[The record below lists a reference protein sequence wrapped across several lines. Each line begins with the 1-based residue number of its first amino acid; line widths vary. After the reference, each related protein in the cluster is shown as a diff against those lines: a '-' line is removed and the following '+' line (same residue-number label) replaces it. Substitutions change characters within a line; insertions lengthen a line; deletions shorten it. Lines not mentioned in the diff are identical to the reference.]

1 MSGKNRSTF
10 AFFTGVSLAALGVAA
25 PAVAQEQEQGRV
37 TDEIVVTAEKREAS
51 IQDVPIA
58 ISAFDES
65 RLERLQLND
74 AQDLQLAI
82 PNFQFSK
89 QNFTGSNVAIR
100 GVGTKVVATS
110 GDAAVGIH
118 INGAPVGNSP
128 IFEGEFFDVQ
138 RVEVLRGPQGTLYG
152 RNSSS
157 GVLNVITQK
166 AVPEE
171 FSGRLEGTYGNYNTY
186 KTNGYLN
193 IPMGDT
199 FAARVAGF
207 YTKRDG
213 FSEDVV
219 SGNDVDGRDMYA
231 VRGSLFAQLADNVD
245 ASLMVQYF
253 KEDSNR
259 SRIGKQL
266 CTRDNRPWPFSQGC
280 LNTGLGFDAL
290 NPSASLGGLGALIFP
305 GFDPDGAGPIQPT
318 LLTDAAGIANPGNNP
333 DDLRQVALTFQPHH
347 EVEDFFAN
355 FEFNWD
361 FGPVTFTSLTSIA
374 SNQISSQVDYN
385 QSFGGQALRPTVF
398 NPTGPFT
405 GPRTG
410 TQSYLATFDD
420 SSSNSETWTQEFR
433 LTSDLDGWLN
443 YTVGYILIDGEV
455 TDSRYQVVSNSLE
468 AINIGLGIPLSFEQS
483 FYENFTG
490 LYHLEASA
498 LFGEVYLTP
507 TDDLKLTIGLRR
519 TSDDKL
525 VQDRQTLLQGVP
537 RSSVPLST
545 RTASFDE
552 TTGRITLNYSSQLPF
567 TDETNWYASYSKGYK
582 GGGIN
587 PPFDPNLFV
596 GVARTFDPE
605 FVNAYEVGMKNVLGD
620 GRMTANLAGFYYEYQ
635 GYQITRIVNRTS
647 VNANLD
653 ATIKG
658 LEAEFTWEPTN
669 GLVFDL
675 NLGYLN
681 SEITDSIGGLVDP
694 INVTNGNAGYTG
706 VSDALRWT
714 RTMAFNSSGVF
725 LGTVGASGAT
735 FTSSTVP
742 AGSTVR
748 QVTVA
753 DIAGANGAGA
763 QGAAVGIISTPS
775 LATISTAARCIVPNA
790 AITAI
795 AGINPALMP
804 FACQLGRGFGG
815 DPLAGGDGIK
825 RLLEGNDLPNTP
837 EWTVSFGA
845 QYTMQMGGN
854 WAATARA
861 DYFYQADSFSRIF
874 NAANDQLDSYSQ
886 INASLRFE
894 NEDAGVYANFFV
906 KNIADDDVVTD
917 LYLTDQSSGL
927 FSNAF
932 LLEPRTYGI
941 TLGKRF

>member
-1 MSGKNRSTF
+1 MTVKNRSTF
-10 AFFTGVSLAALGVAA
+10 AFFTGVSLAALGAA
-25 PAVAQEQEQGRV
+25 TPALAQEQQQGRV

-82 PNFQFSK
+82 PNFQFAK
-89 QNFTGSNVAIR
+89 GNFTGSNVAIR
-100 GVGTKVVATS
+100 GVGTKLVATS

-157 GVLNVITQK
+157 GVLNIITQK
-166 AVPEE
+166 AIPEE
-171 FSGRLEGTYGNYNTY
+171 YSGRIEGTYGNYNTY
-186 KTNGYLN
+186 KTNGYVN
-193 IPMGDT
+193 IPIGDS
-199 FAARVAGF
+199 FAARFAGF

-213 FSEDVV
+213 FTEDVV
-219 SGNDVDGRDMYA
+219 SGNDVDGRDMYG

-280 LNTGLGFDAL
+280 LNTRPGFDAL
-290 NPSASLGGLGALIFP
+290 NSSATLGGLGALIFP
-305 GFDPDGAGPIQPT
+305 GVDPDGAGPLQPT
-318 LLTDAAGIANPGNNP
+318 LLIDNPALAGNNP
-333 DDLRQVALTFQPHH
+333 DDLRQVALTYQPKH
-347 EVEDFFAN
+347 EFEDFFTS

-361 FGPVTFTSLTSIA
+361 FGPVKFTSLTSFA
-374 SNQISSQVDYN
+374 SNSVSSSVDYN

-410 TQSYLATFDD
+410 TQSFLSTFDV
-420 SSSNSETWTQEFR
+420 SAVGTEAITQEFR
-433 LTSDLDGWLN
+433 LTSDLDGWFN
-443 YTVGYILIDGEV
+443 YTIGYINIDSEA
-455 TDSRYQVVSNSLE
+455 TDSTYQVVSNSLE
-468 AINIGLGIPLSFEQS
+468 AIAIGLGIPNSFEQS
-483 FYENFTG
+483 YFDSFTG
-490 LYHLEASA
+490 RYKLDASA
-498 LFGEVYLTP
+498 IFGEIYIQP

-519 TSDDKL
+519 TSDDK
-525 VQDRQTLLQGVP
+525 VVSDRQTLLQGVP
-537 RSSVPLST
+537 RSSVPLNT

-552 TTGRITLNYSSQLPF
+552 TTGRATLAYSSQLPF
-567 TDETNWYASYSKGYK
+567 TDETNWYASYARGYK

-587 PPFDPNLFV
+587 PPFDPALFT
-596 GVARTFDPE
+596 GVAREFDPE
-605 FVNAYEVGMKNVLGD
+605 FVNSYEVGVKNVLAD
-620 GRMTANLAGFYYEYQ
+620 GRMTANVAGFYYEYE

-658 LEAEFTWEPTN
+658 LEAEFTWEPVN

-675 NLGYLN
+675 NVGYLQ
-681 SEITDSIGGLVDP
+681 SEITDSLGGLVDP
-694 INVTNGNAGYTG
+694 INVTNGNANYTG

-714 RTMAFNSSGVF
+714 RQMVYDSGGVF
-725 LGTVGASGAT
+725 LGTFGPGGSLAS
-735 FTSSTVP
+735 VP
-742 AGSTVR
+742 AGATVR
-748 QVTVA
+748 QVNVA
-753 DIAGANGAGA
+753 DLAGANGGLAQAAAG
-763 QGAAVGIISTPS
+763 GIVSTPS
-775 LATISTAARCIVPNA
+775 LATISTAARCIVSNA

-795 AGINPALMP
+795 SGINPALLP

-815 DPLAGGDGIK
+815 DPLSGSDGIK

-845 QYTMQMGGN
+845 QYTMPLGGS

-861 DYFYQADSFSRIF
+861 DYYYQADSFSRIF

-886 INASLRFE
+886 INASLRFDNE
-894 NEDAGVYANFFV
+894 NAGLYASIFV
-906 KNIADDDVVTD
+906 KNIADDDVITD

-927 FSNAF
+927 FTNAF
-932 LLEPRTYGI
+932 LLEPRTFGI
-941 TLGKRF
+941 TLGKRW

>member
-1 MSGKNRSTF
+1 MTGKNRSTF
-10 AFFTGVSLAALGVAA
+10 AFFTGVSLAALGAA
-25 PAVAQEQEQGRV
+25 SPALAQEQEQGRV

-89 QNFTGSNVAIR
+89 QNFTGNNVAIR

-157 GVLNVITQK
+157 GVLNIITQK

-171 FSGRLEGTYGNYNTY
+171 FSGRIEGTYGNFNTY
-186 KTNGYLN
+186 KTNGYVN
-193 IPMGDT
+193 IPIGDT
-199 FAARVAGF
+199 FAARLAGF

-213 FSEDVV
+213 FSEDIV

-280 LNTGLGFDAL
+280 LNTSLGFDAL
-290 NPSASLGGLGALIFP
+290 NSSATLGGLGALIFP

-318 LLTDAAGIANPGNNP
+318 LLIDNPALAGNNP
-333 DDLRQVALTFQPHH
+333 DDLRQVALTFQPKH
-347 EVEDFFAN
+347 EFEDFFTS

-361 FGPVTFTSLTSIA
+361 FGPVKFTSLTSFA
-374 SNQISSQVDYN
+374 SNEVSSNVDYN

-398 NPTGPFT
+398 NPTGPYT
-405 GPRTG
+405 GTRTG
-410 TQSYLATFDD
+410 TQRFLATFDQ
-420 SSSNSETWTQEFR
+420 SSVSTESITQEFR
-433 LTSDLDGWLN
+433 LASDLDGWFN
-443 YTVGYILIDGEV
+443 YTIGYISIDSEA
-455 TDSRYQVVSNSLE
+455 TDSSYQVISNSLE
-468 AINIGLGIPLSFEQS
+468 AIGQGLGIPASFEQNFFES
-483 FYENFTG
+483 FTG
-490 LYHLEASA
+490 LYKLDASA
-498 LFGEVYLTP
+498 IFGEVYLQP

-525 VQDRQTLLQGVP
+525 VQDRNTLLQGVP
-537 RSSVPLST
+537 RTSVPLST

-552 TTGRITLNYSSQLPF
+552 TTGRATLAYSSQLPF
-567 TDETNWYASYSKGYK
+567 TDETNWYASYARGYK

-587 PPFDPNLFV
+587 PPFDPALFT
-596 GVARTFDPE
+596 GVARDFAPE
-605 FVNAYEVGMKNVLGD
+605 FVQSYEVGVKNVLAD
-620 GRMTANLAGFYYEYQ
+620 GRMTANLAGFYYEYE

-653 ATIKG
+653 ATIQG
-658 LEAEFTWEPTN
+658 LEAEFTWEPVN
-669 GLVFDL
+669 GLVFDF
-675 NLGYLN
+675 NVGYLS

-694 INVTNGNAGYTG
+694 INVTNGNANYTG

-714 RTMAFNSSGVF
+714 RTMVYDSTGTVF
-725 LGTVGASGAT
+725 LGTLGTGGSLPSA
-735 FTSSTVP
+735 P
-742 AGSTVR
+742 AGSVVR
-748 QVTVA
+748 SVNVA
-753 DIAGANGAGA
+753 DLAGANG
-763 QGAAVGIISTPS
+763 GAAQAAAGGIVANPA
-775 LATISTAARCIVPNA
+775 LATISTAARCIVSNA
-790 AITAI
+790 AVTAI
-795 AGINPALMP
+795 QGINPALLP
-804 FACQLGRGFGG
+804 FACQLGRNFGG
-815 DPLAGGDGIK
+815 DALSGSDGIK

-837 EWTVSFGA
+837 EWTVSFGG
-845 QYTMQMGGN
+845 QYTIPMGN
-854 WAATARA
+854 WAATLRA
-861 DYFYQADSFSRIF
+861 DYYYQAESFSRIF
-874 NAANDQLDSYSQ
+874 NAATDQLDSYSQ

-894 NEDAGVYANFFV
+894 NEDAGLYASLFV
-906 KNIADDDVVTD
+906 KNIADDDVITD

-932 LLEPRTYGI
+932 LLEPRTFGV
-941 TLGKRF
+941 TLGKRW